1 MNDRS
6 IITRKLTLIPTF
18 SDRPKWEEK
27 VMNYTKQSYIDKI
40 AYYKNK
46 LTKTKEKEEKQKIK
60 DKLASLE
67 EQKNK
72 FEESGML
79 TQTNVTDYTYDLVR
93 NAMASEAIRKNAII
107 SYVIL
112 ELLHNDGQTMD
123 FNERN
128 KLINDLVNYGLR
140 VKGSSKGSLF
150 DELDIENPLNSYGFA
165 FKQDLKKKIRDMVN
179 SKRVLDGKSSVI
191 TYKADSPFSINKDNM
206 SFTHDYDSFE
216 ELCDHIRDN
225 DTNLYFNF
233 GGLGNPTIARFKIN
247 LGAAR
252 HKKNK
257 DELIAT
263 LLKMYSGEY
272 QFCGSRIGI
281 EKNKIIL
288 NLVLSIPKKVRALDE
303 NTVVGVNLGVA
314 VPAMCALNNNEYE
327 RLAIGSADEFLRV
340 RTKLQAQR
348 RRLQKSLKDASGG
361 HGRTKKLKA
370 LERVAKA
377 ESHFANTYCH
387 MISKRIVDF
396 ALKNNAKYINLEN
409 LTGYDT
415 NDFILRNWSY
425 YKMQQYTTY
434 KAEKYGIIVR
444 KVNPCYNAQAC
455 SVCGN
460 YAPGQRKSRA
470 VFICANPA
478 CKSHRKNHGKLDAE
492 FNNARNVA
500 MSTLYM
506 NDGQVT
512 EKSFKE
518 ARDYFGIEEE
528 IETV

>member
-6 IITRKLTLIPTF
+6 IITRKLTLIPAF

-27 VMNYTKQSYIDKI
+27 VMSYTEQFYIDKI

-46 LTKTKEKEEKQKIK
+46 LTKTKGKEEKQKIK

-67 EQKNK
+67 EQENE
-72 FEESGML
+72 FEESGIL
-79 TQTNVTDYTYDLVR
+79 TQANVTDYTYDLVR
-93 NAMASEAIRKNAII
+93 NAMASEANRKNAII
-107 SYVIL
+107 SYIIL
-112 ELLHNDGQTMD
+112 ELLHNGGQTMD
-123 FNERN
+123 FNARN

-150 DELDIENPLNSYGFA
+150 DELDIENPLNAYGFA

-191 TYKADSPFSINKDNM
+191 TYKADSPFSINKENM
-206 SFTHDYDSFE
+206 SFTHDYSSFE
-216 ELCDHIRDN
+216 ELSDHIRDN

-233 GGLGNPTIARFKIN
+233 GSSGNPTIARFKIN
-247 LGAAR
+247 LGAGR

-263 LLKMYSGEY
+263 LLKLYSGEY

-348 RRLQKSLKDASGG
+348 RRL
-361 HGRTKKLKA
+361 
-370 LERVAKA
+370 
-377 ESHFANTYCH
+377 
-387 MISKRIVDF
+387 
-396 ALKNNAKYINLEN
+396 
-409 LTGYDT
+409 
-415 NDFILRNWSY
+415 
-425 YKMQQYTTY
+425 
-434 KAEKYGIIVR
+434 
-444 KVNPCYNAQAC
+444 
-455 SVCGN
+455 
-460 YAPGQRKSRA
+460 
-470 VFICANPA
+470 
-478 CKSHRKNHGKLDAE
+478 
-492 FNNARNVA
+492 
-500 MSTLYM
+500 
-506 NDGQVT
+506 
-512 EKSFKE
+512 
-518 ARDYFGIEEE
+518 
-528 IETV
+528 

>member
-206 SFTHDYDSFE
+206 SFTHDYGSFE
-216 ELCDHIRDN
+216 ELSEHIRDN

-263 LLKMYSGEY
+263 LLKLYSGEY

-288 NLVLSIPKKVRALDE
+288 NLVLSIPKKVHALDE
-303 NTVVGVNLGVA
+303 NTVVGVNLGIA
-314 VPAMCALNNNEYE
+314 VPA
-327 RLAIGSADEFLRV
+327 
-340 RTKLQAQR
+340 
-348 RRLQKSLKDASGG
+348 
-361 HGRTKKLKA
+361 
-370 LERVAKA
+370 
-377 ESHFANTYCH
+377 
-387 MISKRIVDF
+387 
-396 ALKNNAKYINLEN
+396 
-409 LTGYDT
+409 
-415 NDFILRNWSY
+415 
-425 YKMQQYTTY
+425 
-434 KAEKYGIIVR
+434 
-444 KVNPCYNAQAC
+444 
-455 SVCGN
+455 
-460 YAPGQRKSRA
+460 
-470 VFICANPA
+470 
-478 CKSHRKNHGKLDAE
+478 
-492 FNNARNVA
+492 AR
-500 MSTLYM
+500 
-506 NDGQVT
+506 
-512 EKSFKE
+512 
-518 ARDYFGIEEE
+518 
-528 IETV
+528 